1 MTEGKNDRRTT
12 RKSVPLA
19 SLLPLIP
26 FFLTAL
32 PCPAETLF
40 PAASRQLTI
49 GALLLAG
56 IEAFVILALRS
67 QKRKLR
73 GVKDTLQNVLD
84 ASRMVAIIATDQD
97 GKITL
102 FNAGAERMLGYT
114 AAEVVGIRSP
124 QFFHLRD
131 EIENRER
138 ELSERFGRPI
148 RGMEVFTAEALATGH
163 EEREWTYARKD
174 GTRFPGYLAVTP
186 IVNGQGQVTGMLG
199 VSLDVSGLKQA
210 EAALEESEFSLKRK
224 NDILNTL
231 LDNLTSGV
239 FMVEAPG
246 GKPIIANKAAQR
258 LLGRGILPDASMGNL
273 AEVYRAHRPG
283 TAESYPVGEMP
294 IIKGMTGE
302 ESHVDDMIVERPDGT
317 ETWIEVF
324 GTPIRNAE
332 GKIWASLVSFQDI
345 TARKR
350 AEEELIREKAFTEAI
365 FNSVPGMLYLYDY
378 DGKIVRWNRR
388 HETMTGYSAE
398 EMSGKRLTDWYEGDE
413 KSMAAVQAGLKM
425 TLETGFGEAEAD
437 LRRKDGTRIP
447 MYFTAS
453 PMTLFGKRYFAGLG
467 IDISERRRAERL
479 MRIRLDL
486 IEFAEKHTLNE
497 LLRKTL
503 DEVAEISGS
512 RIGFYH
518 FVEKD
523 QKTLSLQAW
532 STRTLNEFCETEGY
546 DRHYSIDQ
554 AGVWVDCV
562 REKRPIVH
570 NDYASLPH
578 RKGIPAGHAPVIR
591 ELTVPVVKDDLI
603 VAILGVGNKDSD
615 YTDDDVRTVSFIADV
630 TWEIVSKQR
639 AIDALRESES
649 KLSALFAAMTEMVAL
664 HELVFDETGTAVN
677 YRIVDCNEAY
687 TRITGI
693 RREDAVGRLATE
705 VYGTTEPPYMEEFSK
720 VGLSGA
726 PYSYDTYYPPM
737 DKHFSISVVSP
748 GKNRFATITTDISE
762 IKRIQAAIDAKNK
775 ELEQIVYV
783 ASHDLRS
790 PLVNVDGYSR
800 ELELSIKEL
809 SSRLGDSGGEH
820 EAALRAEFA
829 DMEKSIGRI
838 RISASQMDR
847 LLKGLLHLSRQ
858 GRASLQIE
866 DVDMNVCVARLVA
879 SFAYTV
885 EDLKAELIAERLPPC
900 RGDAVQL
907 TQVFSNLIN
916 NAIKYRDPSRP
927 LRIVI
932 RGSATADRATYRVE
946 DNGVGI
952 AENHLE
958 HVFKLFHRLDPDKT
972 EGEGIGL
979 TIARQALSRMYG
991 EIRAES
997 ELGKGSAFI
1006 VTMPSVRVRGSGPGE

>member
-1 MTEGKNDRRTT
+1 MIESKKNRRTN
-12 RKSVPLA
+12 RKPVSPASLVPLIF
-19 SLLPLIP
+19 L
-26 FFLTAL
+26 FLTAL
-32 PCPAETLF
+32 PCPAET
-40 PAASRQLTI
+40 PVPPASRALAI
-49 GALLLAG
+49 GAILLAG
-56 IEAFVILALRS
+56 IEALVILSLHA
-67 QKRKLR
+67 QNRKLR

-84 ASRMVAIIATDQD
+84 ASRMVAIVATDRN

-124 QFFHLRD
+124 LFFHLGD
-131 EIENRER
+131 EIDNRER

-163 EEREWTYARKD
+163 EEREWTFTRKD
-174 GTRFPGYLAVTP
+174 GTRFPGYLGVTP
-186 IVNGQGQVTGMLG
+186 IVNGQGSVTGMLG
-199 VSLDVSGLKQA
+199 VSLDVSGLKRA
-210 EAALEESEFSLKRK
+210 EAALEESESTLRRK
-224 NDILNTL
+224 NEILNTL

-239 FMVEAPG
+239 FMVEAPS

-258 LLGRGILPDASMGNL
+258 LLGRGILPDASQGNL

-283 TAESYPVGEMP
+283 AAESYPVADMP
-294 IIKGMTGE
+294 IIKGMTGA

-332 GKIWASLVSFQDI
+332 GAIWASLVSFQDI

-388 HETMTGYSAE
+388 HEAMTGYSTE
-398 EMSGKRLTDWYEGDE
+398 EMARMRLADWYEGDE
-413 KSMAAVQAGLKM
+413 KSMAAVQAGLKT

-453 PMTLFGKRYFAGLG
+453 PMTLFGKRYFAGIG
-467 IDISERRRAERL
+467 IDITERRRAERL

-486 IEFAEKHTLNE
+486 IEFAEKHSLNE

-503 DEVAEISGS
+503 DEVVAISGS

-532 STRTLNEFCETEGY
+532 STRTLNEFCGTEGY

-562 REKRPIVH
+562 REKRAVVH

-578 RKGIPAGHAPVIR
+578 RRGMPAGHAPVIR
-591 ELTVPVVKDDLI
+591 ELTVPVIKDDLI
-603 VAILGVGNKDSD
+603 VAILGVGNKESD
-615 YTDDDVRTVSFIADV
+615 YADDDIQTVSFIADV

-639 AIDALRESES
+639 TLDALKESES
-649 KLSALFAAMTEMVAL
+649 KLSALFASMTEMVAL
-664 HELVFDETGTAVN
+664 HELVFDETGAAIN
-677 YRIVDCNEAY
+677 YRIVECNEAY
-687 TRITGI
+687 THITGI

-705 VYGTTEPPYMEEFSK
+705 VYGTAEPPYLTEFSR
-720 VGLSGA
+720 VGVTGA
-726 PYSYDTYYPPM
+726 PYSYETYFLPM

-809 SSRLGDSGGEH
+809 HARFGDSKGEL
-820 EAALRAEFA
+820 ETALRAEFA

-838 RISASQMDR
+838 RISASQMDK

-866 DVDMNVCVARLVA
+866 DIDMNACVARLVA
-879 SFAYTV
+879 SFAYTI
-885 EDLKAELIAERLPPC
+885 EDLKAELIAENLPPC

-916 NAIKYRDPSRP
+916 NAIKYREPSRP

-932 RGSATADRATYRVE
+932 RGSAAADRATYRVE

-952 AENHLE
+952 ANNHLE
-958 HVFKLFHRLDPDKT
+958 HVFELFHRLDPDKT

-1006 VTMPSVRVRGSGPGE
+1006 VTMPTARAGENGRGE